1 MKVIVVAALLMAM
14 PTIVVAE
21 TEAEA
26 LLRIQRRNAGV
37 VEGLVDQ
44 TLEYQ
49 HGHALRVEA
58 AKQQE
63 RATAERNER
72 WKAEEEQHA
81 AQKASRLS
89 DEDQST
95 IDSLNRDIRSKA
107 TEKGLTSSQREH
119 ASRALRDEQRQI
131 YGKAGMEAP
140 IAPEPPPRPIVHQT
154 GGDTSADRSPKPPV
168 TYRPTY
174 DGTGNLRGSDG
185 SRLRPDAFGNYR

>member
-1 MKVIVVAALLMAM
+1 MKSAMIVALILAV
-14 PTIVVAE
+14 PSIALAE

-107 TEKGLTSSQREH
+107 TEKGLTRSQREH

-140 IAPEPPPRPIVHQT
+140 IAPEPPPAPIIYHDAPSQSPPQNNSPTWIVTPDKKKYINPT
-154 GGDTSADRSPKPPV
+154 GGG
-168 TYRPTY
+168 
-174 DGTGNLRGSDG
+174 GTV
-185 SRLRPDAFGNYR
+185 FVH